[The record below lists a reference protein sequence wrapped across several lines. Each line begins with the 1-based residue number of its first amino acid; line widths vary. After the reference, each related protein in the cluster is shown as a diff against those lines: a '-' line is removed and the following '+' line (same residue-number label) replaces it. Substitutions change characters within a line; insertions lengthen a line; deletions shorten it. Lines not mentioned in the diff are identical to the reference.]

1 LAGHLSKGRFHISL
15 ALMQQ
20 VEELFGFRSR
30 IRPHDGMHGRFS
42 FQLAPAFDSELIVS
56 ARSMQRLVDER
67 STKISD

>member
-30 IRPHDGMHGRFS
+30 IRPHDGMHGQFS

-56 ARSMQRLVDER
+56 A
-67 STKISD
+67 